1 MDRKRSVLAASG
13 ISAVLLAGST
23 AVAVASGVF
32 VAKPVDRVGTFQAIE
47 ARLVPDTKLVPAAA
61 PAGAPP
67 RPGIRPTMSALSAP
81 VSTGQLGVVA
91 TRSFEAPSSSEPRTA
106 SAAEMTETHAS
117 QPTGVPSVVSPRS
130 PSAIAHS
137 GPSAVLTKHDDDARE
152 PLESR
157 GSDD

>member
-13 ISAVLLAGST
+13 VSAVLVACST

-47 ARLVPDTKLVPAAA
+47 ARLVPETKLAPTSA

-67 RPGIRPTMSALSAP
+67 RPTPLPSRSAAAP
-81 VSTGQLGVVA
+81 VSTGERVVG
-91 TRSFEAPSSSEPRTA
+91 TSREFEAPSSSEPRTPPA
-106 SAAEMTETHAS
+106 
-117 QPTGVPSVVSPRS
+117 TGVPSVGPARS
-130 PSAIAHS
+130 TSTIAHS

>member
-13 ISAVLLAGST
+13 VSAVLVACST

-47 ARLVPDTKLVPAAA
+47 ARLVPATKLAPAAV

-67 RPGIRPTMSALSAP
+67 RPGIRPTASALSVP
-81 VSTGQLGVVA
+81 VSTGQRGVVTA
-91 TRSFEAPSSSEPRTA
+91 RGFEAPSSSEPRTA
-106 SAAEMTETHAS
+106 PATDVTETHAS
-117 QPTGVPSVVSPRS
+117 RPTEVPSVEPPRS
-130 PSAIAHS
+130 TSTIAHS

>member
-13 ISAVLLAGST
+13 VSAVLVACST

-67 RPGIRPTMSALSAP
+67 RPGTRPALSAP
-81 VSTGQLGVVA
+81 VSTGQRGVVTSWGFA
-91 TRSFEAPSSSEPRTA
+91 APSSSEPRTA
-106 SAAEMTETHAS
+106 PATDVTETHAS
-117 QPTGVPSVVSPRS
+117 RPTGVPSVEPPRS
-130 PSAIAHS
+130 TSTIAHS